1 MRPCVRACVCVPVYA
16 NKFQNNLTFFF
27 KLHILEHITTDFI
40 CYQKLLSATAH
51 SGQIK
56 HWHCHCVLSL
66 SSFEVYTLF
75 NVCSWFEYNFSFFS
89 AWHGTLALCV
99 HDTTRHGVML
109 SICTELLLLELCHSR
124 LLQLVIHGGVIE
136 LHSSWASRELRWG
149 WSLI

>member
-1 MRPCVRACVCVPVYA
+1 MRSCVCACMCAPVYA

-27 KLHILEHITTDFI
+27 KLHILKHITTDFI

-75 NVCSWFEYNFSFFS
+75 NVCSLFEYNFCFFS
-89 AWHGTLALCV
+89 GWDGVLALCV
-99 HDTTRHGVML
+99 RDMIWRYAIHLYAALVMRAASL
-109 SICTELLLLELCHSR
+109 TAFAACD
-124 LLQLVIHGGVIE
+124 
-136 LHSSWASRELRWG
+136 SRERHCGDAAQQWTSWKRWPR
-149 WSLI
+149 I